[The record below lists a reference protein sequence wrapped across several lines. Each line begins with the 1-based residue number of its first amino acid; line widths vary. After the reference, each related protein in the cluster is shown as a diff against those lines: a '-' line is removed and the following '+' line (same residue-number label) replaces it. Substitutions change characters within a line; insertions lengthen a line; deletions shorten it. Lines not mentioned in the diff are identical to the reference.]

1 MMVDGKV
8 QVESSKPQDELV
20 FGDSLGVRVAPRGEV
35 AVLRRADAI
44 FEYFQG
50 AQLVRIMLPS
60 ADARK
65 MGMALIKA
73 AEESEREAALK
84 LGVLTEPAATVEE
97 CLAML
102 KELSEY
108 AACASMGLERKGS
121 DPTMCEQTRD
131 WTEGLVE
138 LCGQAQQML
147 RRLPKDLVSAESTVS
162 EM

>member
-1 MMVDGKV
+1 MMAERVFKPGKKDDFHTHDARLCLGIAPQGQVVISVFGTFESLLNNEPVRFYYDSALAIEMGKV
-8 QVESSKPQDELV
+8 LINTAEASARDYAESM
-20 FGDSLGVRVAPRGEV
+20 GVP
-35 AVLRRADAI
+35 
-44 FEYFQG
+44 
-50 AQLVRIMLPS
+50 
-60 ADARK
+60 
-65 MGMALIKA
+65 
-73 AEESEREAALK
+73 
-84 LGVLTEPAATVEE
+84 TEPAATVEE

-131 WTEGLVE
+131 WTQGLVD

-147 RRLPKDLVSAESTVS
+147 RRLPKGLVSAGSTLS